1 MEGSSLSL
9 SYNLY
14 VFIEGLYIDLSSYE
28 IARRTIS
35 LKTGHQEDFTETKKE
50 KDTVK
55 KASKINKKN
64 TEAGL
69 HFHFFNNIPIGMK
82 YVTVFLFSVVLFI
95 AATFI
100 VYIKL
105 STAKNDVDSIVTNSD
120 ITSTLTEMTI
130 LIEQQHS
137 AITSYAIVGN
147 DQYID
152 DYNNYNEELGDIFT
166 KLDDIFIGTD
176 EEETYK
182 AIKDNVFT
190 MSYLFHDF
198 LIPIAENNENVTS
211 LLLEVDTHKGVL
223 INLTSELINIFSS
236 EQGSLIT
243 NVEQSMNRSVIF
255 LISINIISILLGFAT
270 LLIISKLISNNLKQ
284 VVRATTK
291 IAKGD
296 LTLEPL
302 PYKGKDEIALL
313 SNAVNQLNENM
324 RNIIEKVKHAATEV
338 SSSSELLRTASQDVK
353 IGSRQMVMTMDELAT
368 GAESQANSAAY
379 LQEKMGQFVESVNY
393 SQKDGEA
400 VVQSSEQVLVLTNEG
415 SKLMAESVAQMNAID
430 QMVSHSVEK
439 VRGLDEK
446 SAQISHLVDVVKD
459 IADQTN
465 LLALNAAI
473 EAARAGEHGKGFAIV
488 AEEVRKLAEKV
499 ADSVTEITHIVTSIE
514 SETDEVTTALNVGYD
529 QVKLGTKQIE
539 KTGESFK
546 TIAYFMQSMVGSID
560 TVAARLKEIGENSQQ
575 MNVLITDI
583 AAVSEEAAAGVEQSS
598 ASSQETASA
607 MDEISTNAEQLA
619 HLAAQLNKEIDVFKV

>member
-35 LKTGHQEDFTETKKE
+35 LKTSQQEDLTETKKE
-50 KDTVK
+50 KDKVK
-55 KASKINKKN
+55 KTSKINKKN

-182 AIKDNVFT
+182 AIKDNVFM

-324 RNIIEKVKHAATEV
+324 RNIIEKVKDAATEV

-353 IGSRQMVMTMDELAT
+353 MGSRQMVMTMDELAT

-379 LQEKMGQFVESVNY
+379 LQEKMGQFVESVNH
-393 SQKDGEA
+393 SQKEGEA
-400 VVQSSEQVLVLTNEG
+400 VVLSSEQVLVLTNEG

-619 HLAAQLNKEIDVFKV
+619 HLAEQLNKEIDVFKV

>member
-1 MEGSSLSL
+1 
-9 SYNLY
+9 
-14 VFIEGLYIDLSSYE
+14 
-28 IARRTIS
+28 
-35 LKTGHQEDFTETKKE
+35 
-50 KDTVK
+50 
-55 KASKINKKN
+55 
-64 TEAGL
+64 
-69 HFHFFNNIPIGMK
+69 MK

-198 LIPIAENNENVTS
+198 LIPIAENDENVTS

-353 IGSRQMVMTMDELAT
+353 MGSRQMVMTMDELAT

>member
-1 MEGSSLSL
+1 M
-9 SYNLY
+9 
-14 VFIEGLYIDLSSYE
+14 FIEGLYIDLSSYE

-35 LKTGHQEDFTETKKE
+35 LKTSQQEDLTETKKE
-50 KDTVK
+50 KDKVK
-55 KASKINKKN
+55 KTSKINKKN

-270 LLIISKLISNNLKQ
+270 LLIISKLISNTLKQ

-338 SSSSELLRTASQDVK
+338 SSSSELLRTTSQDVK

>member
-1 MEGSSLSL
+1 M
-9 SYNLY
+9 
-14 VFIEGLYIDLSSYE
+14 FIEGLYIDLSSYE

-35 LKTGHQEDFTETKKE
+35 LKTSQQEDLTETKKE

-270 LLIISKLISNNLKQ
+270 LLIISKLISNTLKQ

-439 VRGLDEK
+439 VRGLDQK